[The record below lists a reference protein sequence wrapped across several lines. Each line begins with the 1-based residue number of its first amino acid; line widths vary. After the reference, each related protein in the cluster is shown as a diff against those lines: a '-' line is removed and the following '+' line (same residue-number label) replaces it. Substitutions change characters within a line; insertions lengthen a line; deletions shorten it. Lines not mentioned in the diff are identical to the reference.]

1 MPSKLKVSS
10 ASRGDLIPSTP
21 TAVEPK
27 VHPTSIAQVLA
38 QYRSEEAALKNVPM
52 PTSMFESMPWIEKYR
67 PKVFADLI
75 LDPDI
80 KKQLE
85 IFLRDIPNQH
95 LILTGD
101 PGVGKTS
108 AVKCLAKE
116 LLGEQLNEGYTELN
130 SAEDRNAKSIS
141 ALIPPFCKKIFPYNK
156 SKVILLDEADNAT
169 DKCQSDL
176 SDLIKQFGAK
186 TKFVFTCN
194 ESHKIIEDIQSVCL
208 IVHFKKMSEE
218 QIIMYL
224 ERICKAENVKSD
236 KAGLAMVSSIAEG
249 DMRKAINCLQ
259 QTAVTFG
266 KVTKTAV
273 MSICKIPDPERIAKI
288 LDLCAKKELLNANLE
303 LENIIREGYCL
314 QDITT
319 SIINLLS
326 ADANLED
333 KRKYKLVDIASHT
346 KVLLSIGIKTKLQMC
361 AMLCKL
367 IENYA

>member
-1 MPSKLKVSS
+1 MALLK
-10 ASRGDLIPSTP
+10 
-21 TAVEPK
+21 TAMAA
-27 VHPTSIAQVLA
+27 IAA
-38 QYRSEEAALKNVPM
+38 EAAVASAATSSGEVQN
-52 PTSMFESMPWIEKYR
+52 SMFDSMPWIEKYR
-67 PKVFADLI
+67 PKAFSDLI
-75 LDPDI
+75 LDADI
-80 KKQLE
+80 KRQLE
-85 IFLRDIPNQH
+85 IFLTDRPNQH

-116 LLGEQLNEGYTELN
+116 LLGEHLKEGYIELN
-130 SAEDRNAKSIS
+130 AAEDRNTKSIS
-141 ALIPPFCKKIFPYNK
+141 ALIPSFCKKIFPHKK

-176 SDLIKQFGAK
+176 SDLIKQYGTK

-194 ESHKIIEDIQSVCL
+194 ESQKIVEDIQSVCL
-208 IVHFKKMSEE
+208 IVHFKKMSED
-218 QIIMYL
+218 QIILYL
-224 ERICKAENVKSD
+224 EKICKAENIKSD
-236 KAGLAMVSSIAEG
+236 RPGLAMVSYIAEG

-288 LDLCAKKELLNANLE
+288 LDHCAKKELLNANIE
-303 LENIIREGYCL
+303 LESIIREGYCL

-326 ADANLED
+326 VDTKLDD
-333 KRKYKLVDIASHT
+333 KRRYKLVDIASHT

-367 IENYA
+367 IEANY